1 MVFVSC
7 LIFVTTRL
15 RSCEAASELL
25 MSYRNGHEV
34 EKKELNDLENG
45 LRFQKIEDLGPSEAE
60 LELERLRVRIP
71 SIYPIHIHI
80 YVCCLLLSYYLFP
93 SHGYIDI
100 FQSLSPLQ
108 LKASVNIF
116 YSLQLSQIGSLP
128 LNAKFKKSIPRTVLS
143 FQY

>member
-71 SIYPIHIHI
+71 SIYPHTYTYI
-80 YVCCLLLSYYLFP
+80 CMLSLA
-93 SHGYIDI
+93 I
-100 FQSLSPLQ
+100 L
-108 LKASVNIF
+108 
-116 YSLQLSQIGSLP
+116 LP
-128 LNAKFKKSIPRTVLS
+128 LPISWLYRYISIFVAPPTESFCEYILLTSIITNWLS
-143 FQY
+143 TSECKI